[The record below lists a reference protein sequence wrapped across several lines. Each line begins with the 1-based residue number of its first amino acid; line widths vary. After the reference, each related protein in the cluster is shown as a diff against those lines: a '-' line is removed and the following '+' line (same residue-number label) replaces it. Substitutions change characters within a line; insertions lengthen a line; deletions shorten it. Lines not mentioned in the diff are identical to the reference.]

1 MDYESLSTFGKILYA
16 SYKAGKTA
24 LATVQ
29 KALTMGKIT
38 LEEFNFITGVS
49 A

>member
-29 KALTMGKIT
+29 KALNLGKIT
-38 LEEFNFITGVS
+38 QEEFNFITGVS